1 VPGGRVALSDSTFG
15 DRAPAVRLGGLV
27 DVVGRTDRS
36 GRLTMAL
43 YYWLIIALLVAIIG
57 TLLAIRQRQV
67 NS

>member
-1 VPGGRVALSDSTFG
+1 
-15 DRAPAVRLGGLV
+15 
-27 DVVGRTDRS
+27 
-36 GRLTMAL
+36 MAL